1 MLEPQENMK
10 LHGYKPMKAEVI
22 HDTTRPSRASKAHP
36 IKHLRVEKMLKGTFV
51 RMRQDIQ
58 PNKLHRQPK
67 TSQGTCTDLAAK
79 AQKNDMRIPEII

>member
-51 RMRQDIQ
+51 IMRQDIQ

-67 TSQGTCTDLAAK
+67 TGQGTCTDLAAK

>member
-36 IKHLRVEKMLKGTFV
+36 IKHLSVEKMLKGTFV
-51 RMRQDIQ
+51 IMRQDI
-58 PNKLHRQPK
+58 R
-67 TSQGTCTDLAAK
+67 TA
-79 AQKNDMRIPEII
+79 I